1 MARRTDSNSPAD
13 WLFIASGDL
22 EGVRELAS
30 RELAFAMSVSK
41 LAEILEKIIK
51 AELIR
56 TGWFL
61 VKTHDLVKL
70 VRTSCATGMRCWPTG
85 SSRFAKSWRNGISPI
100 DILASIS
107 RTKTGPGFAGRPL
120 RLPDCSQM
128 SKGVSARV
136 PRVPDPRIRVPHQR
150 K

>member
-13 WLFIASGDL
+13 WLFIASRDL

-30 RELAFAMSVSK
+30 RDLAYAMCVSK

-61 VKTHDLVKL
+61 VKIHDLVKL
-70 VRTSCATGMRCWPTG
+70 VDELRDQDAPLADKFQPLCEELAERYFTDRYPGFDLEDEDWPRLRRQVDQIAVLLETVNGRIGAGSTG
-85 SSRFAKSWRNGISPI
+85 S
-100 DILASIS
+100 
-107 RTKTGPGFAGRPL
+107 
-120 RLPDCSQM
+120 
-128 SKGVSARV
+128 
-136 PRVPDPRIRVPHQR
+136 
-150 K
+150 